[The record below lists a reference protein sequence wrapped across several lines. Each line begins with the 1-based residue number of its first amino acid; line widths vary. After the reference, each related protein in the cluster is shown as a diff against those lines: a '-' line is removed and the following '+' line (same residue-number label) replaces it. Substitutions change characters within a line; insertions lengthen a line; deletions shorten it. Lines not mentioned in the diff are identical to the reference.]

1 MTTPSRPEHTSIQ
14 NDASDS
20 LPPSLAGRAPIAC
33 PVKGGEFPQVIPA
46 LETHKGRNLILCF
59 DGTGD
64 QYDHD
69 NSNIVRFFQLLK
81 KDDRS
86 KQMVDYQAGLGTGV
100 NSRGSA
106 NSLFNRISKAVD
118 GAIATGLRTHVRGG
132 YEFLMQNYTEGD
144 RISMFGF
151 SRGAYTARAL
161 AGMLHKVG
169 LLPAHNY
176 EQVKFAYHMFK
187 RDDEEGWKMSN
198 GFKRAF
204 SIDVKIDFLGVFDTV
219 NSVGIIPRELPVA
232 KSNYLVR
239 VFRHAVALDERRA
252 KFKANLWG
260 WSTEQEEKLCEGGKH
275 KKYHKPERQGSLGTV
290 WELISGGDNKEDR
303 GRTKERAGSNS
314 PVHRNSRITHATPAS
329 FASHIY
335 DRDQEDKIAE
345 QLIGNQPLGPVA
357 DLMLGGGLAFF
368 WPNSTK
374 GSSRKDSRD
383 LIAEAKRAGYN
394 AFATRAGFDALGG
407 GKTAKLP
414 YLGVFT
420 PGHMSYEVDRDPKLE
435 PSLLEMTKTAL
446 ETLKRA
452 TKDSSK
458 GYFIIHIL
466 QRIDHAGHSNDLIG
480 HLHEIIMYNT
490 VVDYLKSWVDSN
502 DDTVLIGTAD
512 HECAGLTLGGI
523 VTTGEYQYNPA
534 PLAGGK
540 HSSSYLASQWASYNG
555 SDPDGYLNS
564 LFEQYGI
571 NDANSTE
578 IQVAKDH
585 KSSSSFNDIHFGQS
599 LTRRAMVK
607 WATLGHTAVDVNL
620 IGYGPNSELL
630 RGNHDNTEV
639 GLFINDQLGLD
650 LPSVTKLL
658 NDKKNEDWLVNKV
671 GRDKVEHGVKS
682 GARRRALGHQH
693 N

>member
-20 LPPSLAGRAPIAC
+20 LPPSLAGRAPVAC

-86 KQMVDYQAGLGTGV
+86 KQMVYYQARLGTGV

-118 GAIATGLRTHVRGG
+118 GAIATGLGTHVRD
-132 YEFLMQNYTEGD
+132 TEGD

-169 LLPAHNY
+169 LLPAHNH

-219 NSVGIIPRELPVA
+219 NSVGIIPRELPFA

-239 VFRHAVALDERRA
+239 VFRHAVALDELRA
-252 KFKANLWG
+252 MFKENLWG

-314 PVHRNSRITHATPAS
+314 PVHRNGYD
-329 FASHIY
+329 FASPEERKHQTNVKEVWFAGAHCDVGGGSVRNETPNDLARIPLRWMIRECFLNATGILFHSSELDAIGLDPTSLWPTIKIPNPPDLKKIDMY
-335 DRDQEDKIAE
+335 EDSGHFERHTAEATDPTAADASPCDKLVPAEKVRLWSEQDEKDALQEIHDQLSEKPWWWVLEFWPTRQSYQRRDGTWRTWFSINMGRSRVIRGQKEFPTYVHRSVLYRMQQSVYKPRAE
-345 QLIGNQPLGPVA
+345 LLKEPGPV
-357 DLMLGGGLAFF
+357 
-368 WPNSTK
+368 
-374 GSSRKDSRD
+374 
-383 LIAEAKRAGYN
+383 
-394 AFATRAGFDALGG
+394 
-407 GKTAKLP
+407 
-414 YLGVFT
+414 
-420 PGHMSYEVDRDPKLE
+420 
-435 PSLLEMTKTAL
+435 
-446 ETLKRA
+446 
-452 TKDSSK
+452 
-458 GYFIIHIL
+458 
-466 QRIDHAGHSNDLIG
+466 
-480 HLHEIIMYNT
+480 
-490 VVDYLKSWVDSN
+490 WVD
-502 DDTVLIGTAD
+502 
-512 HECAGLTLGGI
+512 
-523 VTTGEYQYNPA
+523 
-534 PLAGGK
+534 
-540 HSSSYLASQWASYNG
+540 
-555 SDPDGYLNS
+555 
-564 LFEQYGI
+564 
-571 NDANSTE
+571 
-578 IQVAKDH
+578 
-585 KSSSSFNDIHFGQS
+585 
-599 LTRRAMVK
+599 
-607 WATLGHTAVDVNL
+607 
-620 IGYGPNSELL
+620 
-630 RGNHDNTEV
+630 
-639 GLFINDQLGLD
+639 
-650 LPSVTKLL
+650 
-658 NDKKNEDWLVNKV
+658 
-671 GRDKVEHGVKS
+671 
-682 GARRRALGHQH
+682 
-693 N
+693 